1 MIRDAIR
8 TLVEGRH
15 LDEDLAREALGVIMR
30 GEATDAQIGAFLAAL
45 RLKGETV
52 EEVTGLARAMRAAA
66 IRVPTKREG
75 LMDLCGTGGD
85 GAGTFNISTA
95 ATFVVAG
102 AGVPVA
108 KHGNRA
114 ASSRC
119 GGADVLDALGV
130 SLDLAP
136 AAVGAAIDAIG
147 VGFLFARQLHP
158 AMKHVARART
168 ELGVRTVFNILGP
181 LTNPA
186 GAERQLLGVF
196 DGGFADRMA
205 QALRNLDAEAAWVV
219 HGEDGL
225 DEISLSAPTRVV
237 ELRDGGIRSF
247 RVRPEDAGFGSAP
260 REALAGGDAAAN
272 AATMRRLFDGAR
284 GPIRDVVVLNAAA
297 ALVIAGRAKDLRDG
311 RAAAEAAIDS
321 GAAAQKLDAL
331 CAWRG

>member
-1 MIRDAIR
+1 MIREAIR
-8 TLVEGRH
+8 TLVDGKD
-15 LDEDLAREALGVIMR
+15 LGEDLARGALDTIMR
-30 GEATDAQIGAFLAAL
+30 GEATEAQIGAFLAAL

-66 IRVPTKREG
+66 VRVPTRSEG
-75 LMDLCGTGGD
+75 LIDLCGTGGD

-119 GGADVLDALGV
+119 GGADVLEAIGV
-130 SLDLAP
+130 ALDLAP

-168 ELGVRTVFNILGP
+168 DLGVRTAFNILGP

-186 GAERQLLGVF
+186 GARRQLLGVF
-196 DGGFADRMA
+196 DGRFAERMA
-205 QALRNLDAEAAWVV
+205 QALKNLDAEAVWIV

-225 DEISLSAPTRVV
+225 DEISISGPTRVV
-237 ELRDGGIRSF
+237 ELRDGEIRSF
-247 RVRPEDAGFGSAP
+247 RIRPEDAGLGSAP
-260 REALAGGDAAAN
+260 RAAIAGGDAAAN
-272 AATMRRLFDGAR
+272 AATLRRLLAGER

-297 ALVIAGRAKDLRDG
+297 GLVVADRAKDLREG
-311 RAAAEAAIDS
+311 REMAEAAIDS
-321 GAAAQKLDAL
+321 GAAAGKLDAL
-331 CAWRG
+331 SAWRA